1 MVVVVIS
8 GKPYTDSDDIRMF
21 NVGDDQKEFVWHRDK
36 EDRIFEVL
44 EGEAWQLQYNG
55 SIPILLEEEKTYY
68 IPKMMYHRLI
78 KGYNNLK
85 VKINVEL

>member
-1 MVVVVIS
+1 VVVIS

-85 VKINVEL
+85 VKINVKF

>member
-1 MVVVVIS
+1 MVVVIS

-85 VKINVEL
+85 VKINVKF

>member
-1 MVVVVIS
+1 VVVIS

-55 SIPILLEEEKTYY
+55 SIPILLEERKTYY

-85 VKINVEL
+85 VKINVKF